1 MSVRVLV
8 VDDDPTIRH
17 AISSVLGQAGYQV
30 KDATSGEE
38 ALEAFRAQ
46 PFPIVI
52 TDIVMGTM
60 SGLDL
65 LHEIRLLDPE
75 VVIIVITSHASLE
88 TATAALRSGAHDY
101 LTKPLDLAQVSA
113 MTRKAVEKI
122 DLLREKREMVERMK
136 RSTEELETVNRR
148 LKELAVRD
156 GLTGL
161 YNHRHFRESLEVEV
175 QRGRRHNRVFS
186 LIFLDVDH
194 FKMFNDTH
202 GHLQGDE
209 VLRTLAQVIRSRARA
224 TTFIARY
231 GGEEF
236 VLLAPETGAE
246 GARIFA
252 ESLRRLVEEHPFE
265 GRETQPGG
273 RVTLSLGVAT
283 FPEDGTDGTS
293 LIAAADRA
301 LYQAKNSGRNR
312 VCSASACALA
322 AHGRG

>member
-1 MSVRVLV
+1 MSVRILV

-17 AISSVLGQAGYQV
+17 GVSTVLGQAGYRITE
-30 KDATSGEE
+30 ATSGEE
-38 ALEAFRAQ
+38 ALAAFRAE
-46 PFPIVI
+46 PFSIVI

-65 LHEIRLLDPE
+65 LHQIRLLDPE
-75 VVIIVITSHASLE
+75 VLLIVITSHASLE
-88 TATAALRSGAHDY
+88 TATAALRAGAHDY
-101 LTKPLDLAQVSA
+101 LTKPLDLSQVVA
-113 MTRKAVEKI
+113 MTRQAVEKL
-122 DLLREKREMVERMK
+122 DLLREKRETVERMK
-136 RSTEELETVNRR
+136 RGAEELEDLNRR
-148 LKELAVRD
+148 LTEMAVRD

-161 YNHRHFRESLEVEV
+161 YNHRHFRESLEIEV
-175 QRGRRHNRVFS
+175 QRSQRHDHVFS

-194 FKMFNDTH
+194 FKTLNDTH
-202 GHLQGDE
+202 GHLQGDRT
-209 VLRTLAQVIRSRARA
+209 LRTLAQVVQKRSRAS
-224 TTFIARY
+224 TLVARY

-236 VLLAPETGAE
+236 ILIAPETGAE

-265 GRETQPGG
+265 GG

-283 FPEDGTDGTS
+283 FPEDGTDGAS

-312 VCSASACALA
+312 VCSARESAVLVPD
-322 AHGRG
+322 RG

>member
-1 MSVRVLV
+1 MSVRILV

-17 AISSVLGQAGYQV
+17 GVSTVLGQAGYRITE
-30 KDATSGEE
+30 ATSGEE
-38 ALEAFRAQ
+38 ALAAFRAE
-46 PFPIVI
+46 PFSIVI

-65 LHEIRLLDPE
+65 LHQIRLLDPE
-75 VVIIVITSHASLE
+75 VLLIVITSHASLE
-88 TATAALRSGAHDY
+88 TATAALRAGAHDY
-101 LTKPLDLAQVSA
+101 LTKPLDLSQVVA
-113 MTRKAVEKI
+113 MTRQAVEKL
-122 DLLREKREMVERMK
+122 DLLHEKRETVERMK
-136 RSTEELETVNRR
+136 RGAEELEDLNRR
-148 LKELAVRD
+148 LTEMAVRD

-161 YNHRHFRESLEVEV
+161 YNHRHFRESLEIEV
-175 QRGRRHNRVFS
+175 QRSQRHDHVFS

-194 FKMFNDTH
+194 FKTLNDTH
-202 GHLQGDE
+202 GHLQGDRT
-209 VLRTLAQVIRSRARA
+209 LRTLAQVVQKRSRAS
-224 TTFIARY
+224 TLVARY

-236 VLLAPETGAE
+236 ILIAPETGAE

-265 GRETQPGG
+265 GG

-283 FPEDGTDGTS
+283 FPEDGTDGAS

-312 VCSASACALA
+312 VCSARESAVLVPD
-322 AHGRG
+322 RG